1 MRVVPPHIWTWTRA
15 TVQWSWGRWCW
26 DFPAAQTKQSSSL
39 TCRLTT
45 RWPISYK
52 PTLTRSLHWW
62 WVWKIRPGRFLFWLR
77 VYFPWSSL
85 FLFGLSCHFLVLLY
99 KKRSPAVSNSSCQGC
114 SVHHEY
120 WAQTK
125 ACFLLINTYIF
136 SQMQLFIKC
145 FKVYLVSF
153 T

>member
-52 PTLTRSLHWW
+52 HTLTRSLHWW
-62 WVWKIRPGRFLFWLR
+62 WVWKIRPGRFLFWLC

-85 FLFGLSCHFLVLLY
+85 FLFGLIIMSLFSFALQEKESSSQQQFLPRMLGSSWVLSTN
-99 KKRSPAVSNSSCQGC
+99 KGM
-114 SVHHEY
+114 
-120 WAQTK
+120 
-125 ACFLLINTYIF
+125 FLTYQYIYLLTNATIH
-136 SQMQLFIKC
+136 QML
-145 FKVYLVSF
+145 
-153 T
+153 